1 MKKSGSDK
9 SNRGAEKGDEDDLL
23 GGGAPS
29 PRPHSLSL
37 LT

>member
-1 MKKSGSDK
+1 MKKSGSDN
-9 SNRGAEKGDEDDLL
+9 SNRGAEKGDQDDPL

-29 PRPHSLSL
+29 PWPHSLSL

>member
-9 SNRGAEKGDEDDLL
+9 SNRGAEKGGEDDLL
-23 GGGAPS
+23 GGGALS
-29 PRPHSLSL
+29 PWPHSLSL

>member
-9 SNRGAEKGDEDDLL
+9 SNCGAEKGGKDDLL

-29 PRPHSLSL
+29 PWPHSLSL